1 MSFNF
6 FSQVELNSIE
16 RSAIMLSYVNI
27 HIRNI
32 IHTHCDE
39 KPFAFAIKKHFVKYL
54 ITVRLISPMSMFTKS
69 GKNIDKNILYKES
82 WKPTNKQRTS
92 SQVFPWFLI

>member
-1 MSFNF
+1 
-6 FSQVELNSIE
+6 
-16 RSAIMLSYVNI
+16 MLSCVNI

-54 ITVRLISPMSMFTKS
+54 ITVRLISPMSMSTKS
-69 GKNIDKNILYKES
+69 GKNSGKIILYSEG
-82 WKPTNKQRTS
+82 WKPTAKHRTS
-92 SQVFPWFLI
+92 SKVFPWLLI